1 MALDA
6 VERAL
11 RDRLH
16 ASRDAMV
23 ERLAA
28 MVAIPTGHGHREGLE
43 RLRELVAARL
53 RVLGASIE
61 LVMADARPEW
71 IDPRPATDA
80 RVAALIASRT
90 AGRSGPRL
98 LLCGHIDTVH
108 DPAGAFRHL
117 EPRGDGAMTG
127 PGAVDMKGGL
137 EVMLS
142 ALESLEALGVSV
154 AWTVVL
160 VTDEETGSF
169 GCSRALARVARDHHR
184 AFVVE
189 PAAGDGDLVVERPGS
204 GQFLIEAF
212 GRAAHAGRDFASGV
226 SAVQALAKAVVG
238 ACALADVERGRI
250 VNVGPLEGGTATNI
264 VPDRARAWGNIRY
277 RSEADGAALGAAI
290 DGLACGGDDDLPRV
304 RVRRIQNRP
313 AKPCT
318 DAVRALALRAQ
329 AAAADLGLRVGLA
342 STGGVSDANLIQ
354 HAGPPTLDGLGVRGG
369 NLHRTDE
376 YLWPDSLSERAALLA
391 VLLARESRLA

>member
-264 VPDRARAWGNIRY
+264 VPEHGATSVTGARLMAL
-277 RSEADGAALGAAI
+277 RSERPSMGSPAEVTTTCRACACDGSRIAPPSPAPTP
-290 DGLACGGDDDLPRV
+290 CGRW
-304 RVRRIQNRP
+304 RCVRRPPRRTSGFAWDSRRP
-313 AKPCT
+313 A
-318 DAVRALALRAQ
+318 
-329 AAAADLGLRVGLA
+329 G
-342 STGGVSDANLIQ
+342 
-354 HAGPPTLDGLGVRGG
+354 
-369 NLHRTDE
+369 
-376 YLWPDSLSERAALLA
+376 
-391 VLLARESRLA
+391 